1 MSLRLQRGNLSKSWM
16 DIPKISRNTSG
27 AKWRCDGRREQ
38 WSVLM
43 ATWMTLRVALQF
55 ISNCFEEQ
63 KAEWWKRSLSLRLLS
78 RHWTQWFLTWPGQVR
93 HPSYQR
99 KELVEY

>member
-1 MSLRLQRGNLSKSWM
+1 MCGTQKSFAFFFMSLRLQRGNLSNSWM

-63 KAEWWKRSLSLRLLS
+63 GRMMEEEFISEAS
-78 RHWTQWFLTWPGQVR
+78 
-93 HPSYQR
+93 
-99 KELVEY
+99 